1 MINVAENYRSVEE
14 RVSEACKRAGRPR
27 SEVTLVAV
35 TKYVDTE
42 RIGQAIDAGACM
54 AGENH
59 AQEFREKLTFYKM
72 RNCPVRFIGQLQSN
86 KIKYLIGEAVCI
98 DSVDRLSLAEEIGKR
113 AAKNGVVQDI
123 LIEVNIGNEEAK
135 GGISPDAAEAFVASV
150 MEIPNVRL
158 RGLMCVPPAGEE
170 ARPYFRST
178 RMLFDRLRTLW
189 PDSAIDTL
197 SMGMSGDF
205 ETAIEEG
212 ATMVR
217 VGSGI
222 FGKRDRK

>member
-1 MINVAENYRSVEE
+1 MGTIAENYAAVEA
-14 RVSEACKRAGRPR
+14 RVQNACERAGRKR
-27 SEVTLVAV
+27 EEVTLVAV
-35 TKYVDTE
+35 TKYVDTG
-42 RIGQAIDAGACM
+42 RIGEALDAGAVM

-72 RNCPVRFIGQLQSN
+72 RNCPARFIGQLQSN
-86 KIKYLIGEAVCI
+86 KIKYLIGEAVSI
-98 DSVDRLSLAEEIGKR
+98 DSVDRLSLAKEIER
-113 AAKNGVVQDI
+113 QAANHALVQDV
-123 LIEVNIGNEEAK
+123 LIEINIGNEQGK
-135 GGISPDAAEAFVASV
+135 GGVLPEETEQLAG
-150 MEIPNVRL
+150 EILAMPHLRL
-158 RGLMCVPPAGEE
+158 RGVMCVPPAGEDP
-170 ARPYFRST
+170 RPYFAKT
-178 RMLFDRLRTLW
+178 RGIFETLKTVC
-189 PDSAIDTL
+189 PDLDTL